1 MKNLNILNL
10 IGNTPL
16 IKIQTLSEITGCEI
30 FGKAEFLNPCGSVK
44 DRAAKAIILDAE
56 KNKKIEKGGTIVEG
70 TAGNTGISLTMI
82 SNVREYRTVIVMPE
96 TQSNE
101 KKELLKTLGAEL
113 KLVPAVPYKDDNN
126 YIKYSK
132 RLAEKLNTS
141 NPHGVLWANQFD
153 NVANKKGHFDTTGP
167 EIWEQTSGKI
177 DAFICSV
184 GSGGTI
190 SGTSQFLKSKNKKI
204 IIGLADPYGSALTS
218 YYQNGELKSTG
229 NSITEGIGQGRIT
242 ENLKDAIID
251 LSYNIS
257 DIESLP
263 IIFDLLKKEGLYL
276 GGSSAINLAGTIK
289 LAKELGKGK
298 VIVTIL
304 CDSGQRYQSKI
315 WNPKFLNSKDLPVP
329 SWLKS

>member
-1 MKNLNILNL
+1 
-10 IGNTPL
+10 
-16 IKIQTLSEITGCEI
+16 
-30 FGKAEFLNPCGSVK
+30 
-44 DRAAKAIILDAE
+44 
-56 KNKKIEKGGTIVEG
+56 
-70 TAGNTGISLTMI
+70 
-82 SNVREYRTVIVMPE
+82 MPE

-101 KKELLKTLGAEL
+101 KIIKNLGAEL
-113 KLVPAVPYKDDNN
+113 KLVPAAPYKDDNN

-132 RLAEKLNTS
+132 RLAEKLNIS

>member
-82 SNVREYRTVIVMPE
+82 SNVREYSTVIVMPE

-132 RLAEKLNTS
+132 RLAEKLNAS

>member
-82 SNVREYRTVIVMPE
+82 SNVREYSTVIVMPE

-113 KLVPAVPYKDDNN
+113 KLVPAAPYKDDNN

-132 RLAEKLNTS
+132 NYT
-141 NPHGVLWANQFD
+141 
-153 NVANKKGHFDTTGP
+153 
-167 EIWEQTSGKI
+167 
-177 DAFICSV
+177 
-184 GSGGTI
+184 
-190 SGTSQFLKSKNKKI
+190 
-204 IIGLADPYGSALTS
+204 
-218 YYQNGELKSTG
+218 
-229 NSITEGIGQGRIT
+229 
-242 ENLKDAIID
+242 
-251 LSYNIS
+251 
-257 DIESLP
+257 
-263 IIFDLLKKEGLYL
+263 
-276 GGSSAINLAGTIK
+276 
-289 LAKELGKGK
+289 
-298 VIVTIL
+298 
-304 CDSGQRYQSKI
+304 
-315 WNPKFLNSKDLPVP
+315 
-329 SWLKS
+329 

>member
-82 SNVREYRTVIVMPE
+82 SNVREYSTVIVMPE

-126 YIKYSK
+126 YIPMSK
-132 RLAEKLNTS
+132 NFDKSIAFKASVYLVLEGDISPSGYTEPILHKSRL
-141 NPHGVLWANQFD
+141 Q
-153 NVANKKGHFDTTGP
+153 
-167 EIWEQTSGKI
+167 
-177 DAFICSV
+177 
-184 GSGGTI
+184 
-190 SGTSQFLKSKNKKI
+190 LKSMP
-204 IIGLADPYGSALTS
+204 D
-218 YYQNGELKSTG
+218 
-229 NSITEGIGQGRIT
+229 
-242 ENLKDAIID
+242 
-251 LSYNIS
+251 
-257 DIESLP
+257 
-263 IIFDLLKKEGLYL
+263 
-276 GGSSAINLAGTIK
+276 
-289 LAKELGKGK
+289 
-298 VIVTIL
+298 
-304 CDSGQRYQSKI
+304 
-315 WNPKFLNSKDLPVP
+315 
-329 SWLKS
+329 

>member
-132 RLAEKLNTS
+132 RAAEKLNAS

-153 NVANKKGHFDTTGP
+153 NVANKKR
-167 EIWEQTSGKI
+167 
-177 DAFICSV
+177 AF
-184 GSGGTI
+184 
-190 SGTSQFLKSKNKKI
+190 
-204 IIGLADPYGSALTS
+204 
-218 YYQNGELKSTG
+218 
-229 NSITEGIGQGRIT
+229 
-242 ENLKDAIID
+242 
-251 LSYNIS
+251 
-257 DIESLP
+257 
-263 IIFDLLKKEGLYL
+263 
-276 GGSSAINLAGTIK
+276 
-289 LAKELGKGK
+289 
-298 VIVTIL
+298 
-304 CDSGQRYQSKI
+304 
-315 WNPKFLNSKDLPVP
+315 
-329 SWLKS
+329 